1 MNIKILN
8 IFSYFLCLLCLLI
21 CALSYLAFINYPG
34 QGYIYILFTLLL
46 NALLFFGFRKGR
58 IFFDTFIGIFFW
70 FGYWLKFSFR
80 VAFMDGKFLE
90 SVGNFNYSG
99 AAHDHALLVTS
110 CGVFALLMAS
120 FLRERYF
127 IAYPGTNKKISLEGL
142 FTFYKNYRKLIWI
155 AFITLFIAVSVT
167 NAYFGIYQK
176 GSVPRAKLPY
186 KLSGI
191 YTWLLLFGSASFSA
205 LLLEFE
211 FTLNKKTTYFVV
223 VLSLLESFFSSVSML
238 SRAMVLNVSALTIG
252 AIRSLRLHSIVPSFR
267 FKIIF
272 LFMFILLFASSFII
286 VDQIRSVRFSDSPS
300 DISWISG
307 VSGITLSN
315 VSTSTK
321 ILILDRWVGIEGIMA
336 VSSYPKLGWDLWKNA
351 WKEKYLDYGTSF
363 YDLKIASSGYSK
375 MDFSK
380 HHFIS
385 LPGILAFFY
394 YPGSF
399 IFLFLSM
406 LLAGA
411 LAAVIEITVYKLS
424 DSNVILCSLIAQVVA
439 YRYANFGYVPGQSY
453 LLFGTIFLNVLLIY
467 LCNKFLLYWSRK

>member
-1 MNIKILN
+1 MNIKIHN
-8 IFSYFLCLLCLLI
+8 IFSYFLCLLI

-46 NALLFFGFRKGR
+46 NALLFFGFRKDR
-58 IFFDTFIGIFFW
+58 IFFDTFIGVFFW
-70 FGYWLKFSFR
+70 LGYWLKFSFR
-80 VAFMDGKFLE
+80 VAFMGGKFHV
-90 SVGNFNYSG
+90 SVGNNFDYSG
-99 AAHDHALLVTS
+99 LAHDHALLVTS
-110 CGVFALLMAS
+110 CGAFAILMAS
-120 FLRERYF
+120 FLRGRYLF
-127 IAYPGTNKKISLEGL
+127 AYPGKNKKISLEGL
-142 FTFYKNYRKLIWI
+142 FTFYKNYRKPIWI

-176 GSVPRAKLPY
+176 GTVPRAKLPY

-211 FTLNKKTTYFVV
+211 FTLNKKTTYFVIA
-223 VLSLLESFFSSVSML
+223 LSLLESFFSSVSML

-252 AIRSLRLHSIVPSFR
+252 AIRSLKLHSIFPSFR

-272 LFMFILLFASSFII
+272 LFMFILLFVSSVII
-286 VDQIRSVRFSDSPS
+286 VNQIRSNQFNSNPT
-300 DISWISG
+300 DITRTS
-307 VSGITLSN
+307 
-315 VSTSTK
+315 VSTSVSSTIQNTK
-321 ILILDRWVGIEGIMA
+321 LLILDRWVGIEGIMA

-351 WKEKYLDYGTSF
+351 WKEKYSDHGTSF
-363 YDLKIASSGYSK
+363 YDLEIVTTSYTNT
-375 MDFSK
+375 DFSK

-399 IFLFLSM
+399 VFLFLSM
-406 LLAGA
+406 FLAGA
-411 LAAVIEITVYKLS
+411 LAAGIEISIYKLS
-424 DSNVILCSLIAQVVA
+424 ESNVILCSLIAQVVA

-467 LCNKFLLYWSRK
+467 SCNKFLLYWSRKQ